1 MKGIWDNSE
10 VKELFDVV
18 EDYKTKNKSLKLA
31 FAIHA
36 QKYGRKPNSVRNYYY
51 HEVDNLKSDDKR
63 LSSLG
68 INLQLHE
75 KTNVV
80 YFSPEEEEELLNDI
94 DEMVKKGVSVRK
106 ACLTLSGGDINQ
118 MLRFQNKYRNYLAKN
133 KKEYETNLQTEEKVM
148 PSNVVTFKK
157 MSKTL
162 TDSEVQSLFMG
173 LVRLVKRTALEESE
187 YLYREKLESAN
198 NSLRQMISK
207 LDGKER
213 EFEKLKEELNVVKN
227 ENSRLLNLNFQLRCD
242 KTKELKDKIMQTS
255 EKGK

>member
-1 MKGIWDNSE
+1 
-10 VKELFDVV
+10 
-18 EDYKTKNKSLKLA
+18 
-31 FAIHA
+31 
-36 QKYGRKPNSVRNYYY
+36 
-51 HEVDNLKSDDKR
+51 
-63 LSSLG
+63 
-68 INLQLHE
+68 
-75 KTNVV
+75 
-80 YFSPEEEEELLNDI
+80 
-94 DEMVKKGVSVRK
+94 
-106 ACLTLSGGDINQ
+106 
-118 MLRFQNKYRNYLAKN
+118 
-133 KKEYETNLQTEEKVM
+133 
-148 PSNVVTFKK
+148 

-242 KTKELKDKIMQTS
+242 KAKELKDKIMQTS

>member
-1 MKGIWDNSE
+1 
-10 VKELFDVV
+10 
-18 EDYKTKNKSLKLA
+18 
-31 FAIHA
+31 
-36 QKYGRKPNSVRNYYY
+36 
-51 HEVDNLKSDDKR
+51 
-63 LSSLG
+63 
-68 INLQLHE
+68 
-75 KTNVV
+75 
-80 YFSPEEEEELLNDI
+80 
-94 DEMVKKGVSVRK
+94 
-106 ACLTLSGGDINQ
+106 

-242 KTKELKDKIMQTS
+242 KAKELKDKIMQTS